1 MSLIVLVSPLSA
13 QVPLLEGADYAGVD
27 AGALCCLR
35 QGIPMVF
42 AIGDFDTA
50 GQRTRAHRPVHRLSC
65 PPLPER

>member
-50 GQRTRAHRPVHRLSC
+50 GSEQERIALSTDC
-65 PPLPER
+65 HVLP

>member
-1 MSLIVLVSPLSA
+1 MSVIVLVSPLSR

-27 AGALCCLR
+27 AGALCCMR

-50 GQRTRAHRPVHRLSC
+50 GTEKTQIALST
-65 PPLPER
+65 E